1 MRMLHCPFRSCFN
14 ASRRLEGGK
23 RRSLIV
29 VAALS
34 CVSRIVA
41 RTRISGGNRRDFP
54 VAKKRSVSE
63 EVKERITNSSINY
76 LFMPVNDDW
85 RTGTGSSNVHPSSS
99 QQNNRRLTS
108 TSRNNRL
115 ASRMDIGI
123 ADCRE
128 GAIASGRKREKPLT
142 NSRIHGHYG
151 CREGVRARERQVG
164 KPLPT
169 SRLHGHYGCREG
181 ERTSGREKKTT
192 SKLTNY
198 LSCRAQTLQISA
210 DDTTGVHVFRKAMLR
225 ACASSVYAPAASSAI
240 TE

>member
-76 LFMPVNDDW
+76 LFIIVNGG
-85 RTGTGSSNVHPSSS
+85 RGYF
-99 QQNNRRLTS
+99 
-108 TSRNNRL
+108 
-115 ASRMDIGI
+115 
-123 ADCRE
+123 
-128 GAIASGRKREKPLT
+128 GAKT
-142 NSRIHGHYG
+142 NAVKVIY
-151 CREGVRARERQVG
+151 
-164 KPLPT
+164 
-169 SRLHGHYGCREG
+169 
-181 ERTSGREKKTT
+181 
-192 SKLTNY
+192 
-198 LSCRAQTLQISA
+198 
-210 DDTTGVHVFRKAMLR
+210 F
-225 ACASSVYAPAASSAI
+225 
-240 TE
+240 